1 MQKHSPLI
9 THADSINDT
18 SIIKILRK
26 QNNCISILWIKCLNN
41 LEIYSVPSSV
51 IRLRATVLLSRSQN
65 RLINLRKVNW
75 LEECSLYINWRLLFM
90 SNYRLMGFLETSH
103 WTSIS
108 KDPNLK
114 TKLYWPSYV
123 LMYLSKGYKCLIKY
137 LHQRCLCGLPFW
149 LHRVY
154 PSSTAISGVKGNGKN
169 SNNQTN
175 ITKSN
180 VFNFSV
186 TKHLSKE
193 KKPSITV
200 QFISHPCQSNW

>member
-1 MQKHSPLI
+1 MPLN
-9 THADSINDT
+9 THVPSINDIST
-18 SIIKILRK
+18 IRIFWK
-26 QNNCISILWIKCLNN
+26 QKKFIWKLWNKFLTN
-41 LEIYSVPSSV
+41 LETYSVPSSV

-65 RLINLRKVNW
+65 RFNNLRKVNW
-75 LEECSLYINWRLLFM
+75 LEECSLSINWRLLSM
-90 SNYRLMGFLETSH
+90 SNCRPMGFLETSH
-103 WTSIS
+103 WMSIS

-114 TKLYWPSYV
+114 IKLYWPSYA

-149 LHRVY
+149 LHRVC

-180 VFNFSV
+180 VSNSSV

-200 QFISHPCQSNW
+200 QFIYHPCQSNW